1 MEDLIISPFEQLRIA
16 LGKQSSVHVKV
27 PVKHSLQDISNAVS
41 SVMNYIL
48 TDAFDLTQEESFW
61 VGYELRN
68 VLAPVSALR
77 PRVYLAAVSQELET
91 GEYSDKLF
99 SRNWDTAGR
108 NSNSDAPT
116 DSRQAPIS
124 DWAEML
130 SEIVLISYPDL
141 RGMITASIIGSIYG
155 ILSELGLSDD
165 LKVSRKS
172 QYLPTAIRHLVGL
185 QD

>member
-1 MEDLIISPFEQLRIA
+1 MTDLIISPFEQLRIA
-16 LGKQSSVHVKV
+16 LGKQNSVHVKV

-61 VGYELRN
+61 VGYELRS

-91 GEYSDKLF
+91 GEYSEKLF
-99 SRNWDTAGR
+99 SRNWDEAGKTPQ
-108 NSNSDAPT
+108 NSTS

-141 RGMITASIIGSIYG
+141 RSFIAASVIGSIYG

-165 LKVSRKS
+165 MKTTRKS

>member
-1 MEDLIISPFEQLRIA
+1 METDLIISPFEQLRLA
-16 LGKQSSVHVKV
+16 LGKQSNVHVKV

-61 VGYELRN
+61 VGYELRS

-91 GEYSDKLF
+91 GEYSEKLF
-99 SRNWDTAGR
+99 SRNWDTAGTGQQ
-108 NSNSDAPT
+108 NQSS

-165 LKVSRKS
+165 MRNSRKS

-185 QD
+185 KD

>member
-1 MEDLIISPFEQLRIA
+1 METDLIISPFEQLRIA
-16 LGKQSSVHVKV
+16 LGKQSNVHVKAN
-27 PVKHSLQDISNAVS
+27 VKHSLQDISNAVS

-61 VGYELRN
+61 VGYELRS

-91 GEYSDKLF
+91 GEYSEKLF
-99 SRNWDTAGR
+99 SRNWDMAGQ
-108 NSNSDAPT
+108 NVQNQNT

-155 ILSELGLSDD
+155 ILSELGLSDNM
-165 LKVSRKS
+165 KASRKS
-172 QYLPTAIRHLVGL
+172 QYLPTAIRHIVGL